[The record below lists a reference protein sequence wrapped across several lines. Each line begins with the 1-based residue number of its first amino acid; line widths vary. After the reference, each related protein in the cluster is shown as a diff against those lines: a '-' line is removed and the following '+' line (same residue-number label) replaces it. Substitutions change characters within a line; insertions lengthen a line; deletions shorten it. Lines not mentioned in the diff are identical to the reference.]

1 MSDTGETAISPDI
14 MDTAISSDTRDTAS
28 SPDTGDTAISPDTG
42 DTAISSDTRDTAI
55 SPDTGDTAI
64 SPDTGDTVISPDTR
78 DTVISPDIGVTT
90 ISKGTGDTAIC
101 PDTGDMAIYPDMWD
115 RVNSQDIGDRVIS
128 PDLGDTA
135 ISPDIRDT
143 GISPDIGDMA
153 ISLDIGV
160 KAISPDIGDTAISH
174 GIGDT
179 AISPDIGDTAISPD
193 IGDTA
198 ISPDIGDTAIS
209 SDIGD
214 TTISPDIVD
223 TAIAPDIG
231 DTAISPDT
239 GDTAISPDIGD
250 TAIFE
255 NYVERILKQA
265 KQSMNDKRYATYVLY
280 INEFLKFFGTE
291 KCFLVGS
298 CAENTKLTWSK
309 DDGDADFLGVS
320 GKLSVPVKEIESR
333 PDNPDFV
340 WIRGEHLDLEHTLK
354 ADLIVDNCGQK
365 YLPTSVLRDVDPRLF
380 TFLRGI
386 LKFVGCTS
394 DSYPIVGTP
403 LRRTTTGTISKVGL
417 ERTQFRKLTIV
428 DKEKIPQL
436 RKYIDLPK
444 RLPPRK
450 SSEKQKQLSKEG
462 YKFETLQKTLEL
474 FALFSDGGPTEERH
488 SRFDH
493 FTDVVKLLL
502 GRWKAERDPVSVVS
516 VEDDCG
522 EDKNAIC
529 TENIGDSGDPTMDKT
544 EKVNSEYVVNDFNL
558 PTDVKATYKEKFMV
572 DLVPALKIEGKLE
585 CMEEWYRRGG
595 NWPSEKKLRDEI
607 YNSDCYVIAKTAPFE
622 EDQRNFC
629 LAFNHAELKLAKSL
643 TATQRTCYLLLKAYH
658 KGIFVKTM
666 EKIPTT
672 HPLKTFHLKTVLYWV
687 LESTGD
693 TSMWWEENLIKA
705 LRNVLMYLQNSLRN
719 RMLLHYFTGTNLF
732 LCFETD
738 ICSALVAEIDK
749 ILKRPVACLQSFFD
763 LENQGDIEVILTN
776 DQVKCLIDMSQDGGV
791 ENEANVIENIME
803 DFVRGFQ
810 EAPKDE
816 NGDVLIK
823 QAMDDVMQVV
833 FEDGTNLRKEKTWI
847 RKQRGPHSNTLTETP
862 ERFDAVLS
870 MQDLT
875 CLLGTLKRKLK
886 IT

>member
-1 MSDTGETAISPDI
+1 MSNTGETAISPDI
-14 MDTAISSDTRDTAS
+14 
-28 SPDTGDTAISPDTG
+28 G
-42 DTAISSDTRDTAI
+42 DTAISSDI
-55 SPDTGDTAI
+55 GDTAI
-64 SPDTGDTVISPDTR
+64 SSDIGDTVISSDTR

-90 ISKGTGDTAIC
+90 LTK
-101 PDTGDMAIYPDMWD
+101 DTGDMAISPDIWD
-115 RVNSQDIGDRVIS
+115 MANSQDIGDKV
-128 PDLGDTA
+128 
-135 ISPDIRDT
+135 
-143 GISPDIGDMA
+143 
-153 ISLDIGV
+153 ISLDIG
-160 KAISPDIGDTAISH
+160 DTV
-174 GIGDT
+174 
-179 AISPDIGDTAISPD
+179 ISPDIGDTAISPD

-209 SDIGD
+209 TDIGD
-214 TTISPDIVD
+214 TAISPDIGD
-223 TAIAPDIG
+223 RAISPDIGDRAITPDIG
-231 DTAISPDT
+231 DTAISPDI
-239 GDTAISPDIGD
+239 GDRAISPDIGD
-250 TAIFE
+250 RVISPDIGDRAITPDIGDRAISQDIREPATFE
-255 NYVERILKQA
+255 NYLERILKQA
-265 KQSMNDKRYATYVLY
+265 RQSRNDKRYATYVLY

-291 KCFLVGS
+291 KCYLVGS

-354 ADLIVDNCGQK
+354 TDLIVNNCGQK

-386 LKFVGCTS
+386 LKFVSCTS

-502 GRWKAERDPVSVVS
+502 GRWKTERDPVSVVS

-585 CMEEWYRRGG
+585 CMEDWYRRGG
-595 NWPSEKKLRDEI
+595 NWPSAKLRDEI

-738 ICSALVAEIDK
+738 ICSALVAGIDK

-776 DQVKCLIDMSQDGGV
+776 DQVKCLIDMSRDGGI
-791 ENEANVIENIME
+791 ENEANVIEDIME
-803 DFVRGFQ
+803 DFMRGFQ

-816 NGDVLIK
+816 NGDVPIK
-823 QAMDDVMQVV
+823 QAIGHIMQVV
-833 FEDGTNLRKEKTWI
+833 LKDETNLRIEKAWT
-847 RKQRGPHSNTLTETP
+847 RKQRDPHSNTLTETP
-862 ERFDAVLS
+862 ERFDAILS
-870 MQDLT
+870 MQDSDMSIGDVKEKDEDNIDKTETLRQDRKD
-875 CLLGTLKRKLK
+875 LGQQLAEAAKKQKGLKYFLEEPLD
-886 IT
+886 

>member
-1 MSDTGETAISPDI
+1 MSDTGETA
-14 MDTAISSDTRDTAS
+14 
-28 SPDTGDTAISPDTG
+28 
-42 DTAISSDTRDTAI
+42 
-55 SPDTGDTAI
+55 
-64 SPDTGDTVISPDTR
+64 ISPDTR

-90 ISKGTGDTAIC
+90 ISK
-101 PDTGDMAIYPDMWD
+101 DTGDMAISPDIWD
-115 RVNSQDIGDRVIS
+115 MANSQDIGDRVIS
-128 PDLGDTA
+128 L
-135 ISPDIRDT
+135 
-143 GISPDIGDMA
+143 
-153 ISLDIGV
+153 
-160 KAISPDIGDTAISH
+160 DIGDTV
-174 GIGDT
+174 
-179 AISPDIGDTAISPD
+179 ISPDIGDTAISPD

-198 ISPDIGDTAIS
+198 ISTDIGDPAISPDIGDR
-209 SDIGD
+209 
-214 TTISPDIVD
+214 
-223 TAIAPDIG
+223 
-231 DTAISPDT
+231 
-239 GDTAISPDIGD
+239 AISPDIGD
-250 TAIFE
+250 TVISQDIREPATFE
-255 NYVERILKQA
+255 NYLERILKQA
-265 KQSMNDKRYATYVLY
+265 RQSMNDKRYATYVLY

-291 KCFLVGS
+291 KCYLVGS

-320 GKLSVPVKEIESR
+320 RKLSVPVKEIESR

-386 LKFVGCTS
+386 LKFVSCTS

-403 LRRTTTGTISKVGL
+403 LRRTTTGAISKVGL

-450 SSEKQKQLSKEG
+450 SREKEKQLSKDG

-474 FALFSDGGPTEERH
+474 FALFSDGGRTEEHH

-516 VEDDCG
+516 VEDACG
-522 EDKNAIC
+522 EDKNVIC
-529 TENIGDSGDPTMDKT
+529 TENVGDSGDSTIDKT

-585 CMEEWYRRGG
+585 CMEDWYRRGG
-595 NWPSEKKLRDEI
+595 NWPSAKLRDEI

-629 LAFNHAELKLAKSL
+629 LAFNHAELKHAKSL
-643 TATQRTCYLLLKAYH
+643 TVTQRTCYLLLKAYH
-658 KGIFVKTM
+658 KGTFVKTM
-666 EKIPTT
+666 EKIPTM

-693 TSMWWEENLIKA
+693 TSMWWEENLIEA
-705 LRNVLMYLQNSLRN
+705 LRNVLMYLQDSLRN

-732 LCFETD
+732 LDFEID

-749 ILKRPVACLQSFFD
+749 ILNRPVACLQSFFD

-776 DQVKCLIDMSQDGGV
+776 DQVKCLIDMSQDGGI
-791 ENEANVIENIME
+791 ENEANVIEDIME
-803 DFVRGFQ
+803 DFMRGFQ

-816 NGDVLIK
+816 NEDVPIK
-823 QAMDDVMQVV
+823 QAMGHVMQLVL
-833 FEDGTNLRKEKTWI
+833 EDETNLQKEKTWI
-847 RKQRGPHSNTLTETP
+847 RKQRGPHSNT
-862 ERFDAVLS
+862 FDVVLS
-870 MQDLT
+870 MQDSDMSIGDVKDKDKHNKEKTDTLRQDRKD
-875 CLLGTLKRKLK
+875 LGQQLAEAASAFVFKPLSTKDKKSLEGNLKQKGLK
-886 IT
+886 YFIEEPLD

>member
-14 MDTAISSDTRDTAS
+14 
-28 SPDTGDTAISPDTG
+28 G
-42 DTAISSDTRDTAI
+42 DTAISSDI
-55 SPDTGDTAI
+55 G
-64 SPDTGDTVISPDTR
+64 
-78 DTVISPDIGVTT
+78 DTVISPDIGVTM
-90 ISKGTGDTAIC
+90 ISK
-101 PDTGDMAIYPDMWD
+101 DTGDMAISPDIWD
-115 RVNSQDIGDRVIS
+115 MANSQDIGDRVIS
-128 PDLGDTA
+128 PDPGDTA
-135 ISPDIRDT
+135 IFPN
-143 GISPDIGDMA
+143 
-153 ISLDIGV
+153 
-160 KAISPDIGDTAISH
+160 
-174 GIGDT
+174 IGDT

-198 ISPDIGDTAIS
+198 ISQDIRE
-209 SDIGD
+209 
-214 TTISPDIVD
+214 P
-223 TAIAPDIG
+223 
-231 DTAISPDT
+231 
-239 GDTAISPDIGD
+239 
-250 TAIFE
+250 AIFE
-255 NYVERILKQA
+255 YCVERILKQA
-265 KQSMNDKRYATYVLY
+265 KQSMNDKRYATYVRY

-320 GKLSVPVKEIESR
+320 GKLSVPVSEIESR

-340 WIRGEHLDLEHTLK
+340 WIRGEYLDLEHTLK

-386 LKFVGCTS
+386 LKFVSCTS

-450 SSEKQKQLSKEG
+450 SNEKQKQLSKEG
-462 YKFETLQKTLEL
+462 YKFETLQKNLEL

-502 GRWKAERDPVSVVS
+502 GRWKDERDPVSVVS
-516 VEDDCG
+516 VEDACG
-522 EDKNAIC
+522 ENKNAIC
-529 TENIGDSGDPTMDKT
+529 TENVGDSGYPTIDST
-544 EKVNSEYVVNDFNL
+544 EKVNSEYVINDFNL

-585 CMEEWYRRGG
+585 CMEDWYRRGG
-595 NWPSEKKLRDEI
+595 NWPSAKLRDEI

-629 LAFNHAELKLAKSL
+629 LAFNHAELKLTKSL

-658 KGIFVKTM
+658 KGTFVKTM

-693 TSMWWEENLIKA
+693 TSMWWEENLIEA
-705 LRNVLMYLQNSLRN
+705 LRNVLMYLQDSLRN
-719 RMLLHYFTGTNLF
+719 RMLSHYFTGTNLF
-732 LCFETD
+732 LCFETV

-749 ILKRPVACLQSFFD
+749 ILDRPVACLQSFFV

-776 DQVKCLIDMSQDGGV
+776 NQVKCLIDMSHDGGV
-791 ENEANVIENIME
+791 ENEANVIEDIME
-803 DFVRGFQ
+803 DFMPGFQ

-816 NGDVLIK
+816 NEDVPIK
-823 QAMDDVMQVV
+823 QAMGHVMQLVL
-833 FEDGTNLRKEKTWI
+833 EDETNLRKENTWI
-847 RKQRGPHSNTLTETP
+847 RKQRGPHSNT
-862 ERFDAVLS
+862 FDVVLS
-870 MQDLT
+870 MQDSDMSIGDVKDKDKHNKEKTDTLRQDRKD
-875 CLLGTLKRKLK
+875 LGQQLAEAASAFVFKPLSTKDKKSLEGNLKQKGLK
-886 IT
+886 YFIAEPLDRN